1 MEFIKAYLPVALAVL
16 AGFAA
21 FFNLKADVRSNKE
34 SMTTLQDQTDATE
47 AKTRLNA
54 EDIKQL
60 QFHQIATV
68 EHRDTLNKLLEK
80 IDTRIERQDEKM
92 DRMLTAIT
100 QVDTKL
106 QERTKELHS

>member
-1 MEFIKAYLPVALAVL
+1 MAIL
-16 AGFAA
+16 AGFVA

-34 SMTTLQDQTDATE
+34 NMDMLQDQVNETE
-47 AKTRLNA
+47 AKARLNA
-54 EDIKQL
+54 EDVKQL
-60 QFHQIATV
+60 QFHQIATA
-68 EHRDTLNKLLEK
+68 EHRETMNKLLEK
-80 IDTRIERQDEKM
+80 IDTRMERQDEKM